1 MHALCLFALA
11 PPGFRYHELRDRVA
25 QLHGP
30 DPKTW
35 AAEMAP
41 GFAIEGHTLG
51 VYLEYAAAEQ
61 GWTLH
66 YADPAVAES
75 AKRITLHGSVEG
87 LTAEDALGVV
97 LATSSLQYNL
107 RSGELY
113 VSKSGAR

>member
-1 MHALCLFALA
+1 
-11 PPGFRYHELRDRVA
+11 
-25 QLHGP
+25 
-30 DPKTW
+30 
-35 AAEMAP
+35 MAP
-41 GFAIEGHTLG
+41 AFAIEGHTLG
-51 VYLEYAAAEQ
+51 VYLEYTAAEQ

-75 AKRITLHGSVEG
+75 AKRIILHGSVEG

-97 LATSSLQYNL
+97 LATSSLQYHL